1 MTLVPEAIQWIKTIN
16 EGCIFNVNLVSGLN
30 SCDSRCIGDIDIMQA
45 FQILYQTKD
54 CPNSETFGLVIENH
68 FCLLVIPCS
77 ARLKR
82 HKWRVKCFVRHFLFD
97 LTSLYFK
104 QQIMT
109 TRLRHSFIFKTIDPL
124 VRHIIRP

>member
-1 MTLVPEAIQWIKTIN
+1 
-16 EGCIFNVNLVSGLN
+16 
-30 SCDSRCIGDIDIMQA
+30 MQA

-68 FCLLVIPCS
+68 FCLLVIS
-77 ARLKR
+77 G

-109 TRLRHSFIFKTIDPL
+109 TCLRHSFIFKTIDPL